1 MADKAIHAR
10 LVVHD
15 FPNMTRKERRDFTVW
30 LRKQLSYFEN
40 DDPQAYAEKFTARL
54 FKRGVQ

>member
-15 FPNMTRKERRDFTVW
+15 FPKMTDKERKSFTEW

-40 DDPQAYAEKFTARL
+40 DDPQAYSDKFTARL
-54 FKRGVQ
+54 FKN

>member
-15 FPNMTRKERRDFTVW
+15 YPSMTKKERRDFVSW

-40 DDPQAYAEKFTARL
+40 DDPSAYAEKYTARL
-54 FKRGVQ
+54 FK